1 VQINDSEQDLCSVS
15 CKTHDNIIRYQNR
28 LPYQTFGPVIS
39 TYWNVMCFGLNVQRR
54 ENTADS
60 LTINITN
67 FTAVCTAAVRHLRV
81 KYCP

>member
-1 VQINDSEQDLCSVS
+1 
-15 CKTHDNIIRYQNR
+15 
-28 LPYQTFGPVIS
+28 
-39 TYWNVMCFGLNVQRR
+39 MCFGLNVQRR